1 MSLQELFTKVTGLT
15 WDVNKLTDEE
25 KKKWLIPDGAMLDGK
40 SEKLNDTLEL
50 LKKFGLSAED
60 KIELTE
66 EEKAALAVVEE
77 VLNSITNGETNITVP
92 EGSKLGNIEIPAET
106 AKPITINGEILNGSV
121 ITNSST
127 KSMTLNNTGE
137 PVDVTLDMKGE
148 ETNGTVNLKGEYN
161 NVTTD
166 STLSSTGGI
175 LNPEYATIH
184 GDVNVDDSTDKAL
197 TLSVRFSEGEEH
209 NVNTE
214 SDFGGKVLTINNK
227 IGKEQ
232 EETEPSLNVNAPNA
246 SVTLGGKF
254 DNVSVVCSDNTLK
267 LASGFHANKLEMK
280 KGRLLVE
287 SLEEEQSKYF
297 DELVVS
303 EEAIIEYAENHVT
316 ASNTKGIAGTTLFG
330 GKVIVDEDIV
340 LSNKGIT
347 TGATANT
354 KEVLDLNGHSLS
366 FGTSRGC
373 MLLQYKSKLDV
384 IDSVGGGKFINN
396 AESYGIWTSGEE
408 VLVNIYAGDFEAYTH
423 VLYAERGTINIYGGT
438 FKLLGI
444 AEVDDNGQYKF
455 LLNCLDA
462 SYKSGIAKINVFGGK
477 FYNFNPA
484 NNASEGVGTNYVADG
499 YKVVESE
506 EDGVKV
512 FEVVKED

>member
-1 MSLQELFTKVTGLT
+1 MTLQELFTKVTGLT
-15 WDVNKLTDEE
+15 WDVNKLTDSQ
-25 KKKWLIPDGAMLDGK
+25 KKRWLIPDGAMLDK
-40 SEKLNDTLEL
+40 NNKKAKDTIEL
-50 LKKFGLSAED
+50 LSKLGLSKED
-60 KIELTE
+60 KIDLTPE
-66 EEKAALAVVEE
+66 EQEAAAVVEDI
-77 VLNSITNGETNITVP
+77 LTALSNGQSNIVIP
-92 EGSKLGNIEIPAET
+92 HGSKLGDIEIPEDVTKA
-106 AKPITINGEILNGSV
+106 ITLSGEISDGATIKN
-121 ITNSST
+121 TST
-127 KSMTLNNTGE
+127 KNMTVDNTGSA
-137 PVDVTLDMKGE
+137 VDVNLDMKGDA
-148 ETNGTVNLKGEYN
+148 TNGTVNLKGEYN
-161 NVTTD
+161 NVSTD

-184 GDVNVDDSTDKAL
+184 GDVNIDNSADKAL
-197 TLSVRFSEGEEH
+197 TLSVRFTDNEEH

-232 EETEPSLNVNAPNA
+232 EETTPNLNVNAPNA

-287 SLEEEQSKYF
+287 CLEEEQSKYF
-297 DELVVS
+297 DDLVVS

-340 LSNKGIT
+340 LSNKGII

-366 FGTSRGC
+366 FGTKSGC

-396 AESYGIWTSGEE
+396 AQSYGIWLSGEE
-408 VLVNIYAGDFEAYTH
+408 GVVNIYAGDFEAFTH
-423 VLYAERGTINIYGGT
+423 VLYAEKGTINIYGGS
-438 FKLLGI
+438 FKLLG
-444 AEVDDNGQYKF
+444 EPELDENGEAKF

-462 SYKSGIAKINVFGGK
+462 NYKSGIAHINVFGGK

-484 NNASEGVGTNYVADG
+484 NNASEGAGTNYVQPG
-499 YKVVESE
+499 YSVIESE
-506 EDGVKV
+506 ENGVKV
-512 FEVVKED
+512 FEVVKD